1 MRRLVAFIRLSRLH
15 FLVFSTLPYL
25 LGLVLAWGE
34 RGALDWPLVGLGL
47 AVQLLVQLATA
58 YLNDYW
64 DLPTDRLNTRRTLL
78 TGGSGELATGL
89 LPPGVALAAGLL
101 CLGAALA
108 LALLATVA
116 FAMPPASWL
125 VLVAAI
131 ANAVFYTAP
140 PVQLSWRGLGE
151 FATAL
156 TAALLV
162 PLWASSLQTG
172 RLSGEVVRLGLPLL
186 PLIAGMMLGIA
197 TPDIQADRPVGKR
210 TLAVIV
216 GPHRVPALYAALV
229 ALGYLAA
236 LLLLPQVGPL
246 LVLVSLP
253 MAVWAWHG
261 LRAHLRLGGWPLLW
275 MVVRAALV
283 PALALALLIATR
295 WPG

>member
-1 MRRLVAFIRLSRLH
+1 MRRLVAFIKLSRLH

-25 LGLVLAWGE
+25 LGLLLAWGE
-34 RGALDWPLVGLGL
+34 RGALDGRLAALGL
-47 AVQLLVQLATA
+47 VVQLLVQLATA

-101 CLGAALA
+101 CLGAALV
-108 LALLATVA
+108 LALLAALA
-116 FAMPPASWL
+116 FGLPPVSWL
-125 VLVAAI
+125 VLAAAVAS
-131 ANAVFYTAP
+131 AVLYTAP

-172 RLSGEVVRLGLPLL
+172 RLSSELVRLGLPLV

-197 TPDIQADRPVGKR
+197 TPDIQADRAVGKC
-210 TLAVIV
+210 TLAVLA
-216 GPHRVPALYAALV
+216 GPRHVPTLYAALV

-236 LLLLPQVGPL
+236 LLLLPQVGPW
-246 LVLVSLP
+246 LVLASLP
-253 MAVWAWHG
+253 LAVWAWHG
-261 LRAHLRLGGWPLLW
+261 LRAHLRLGG
-275 MVVRAALV
+275 
-283 PALALALLIATR
+283 
-295 WPG
+295 